1 MSLEQAVAAA
11 LERYPSIRVSE
22 AQVRS
27 AAAAI
32 DLARTSYLPKLDAI
46 AGLNRASRNNVL
58 GLMLPSQIIAPISG
72 PVLNTNELASAW
84 GSTVGLL
91 FTWEPFDFGLRDA
104 NIALAE
110 AGLARAQVGVGRTRL
125 ELATLAA
132 DSFLTVLAAQQ
143 TVTAANAAV
152 ERAAELQRITDALV
166 KAELRPGAESSLAR
180 AEHASAQA
188 QLIRARQAV
197 GEAKAS
203 LAALVGAEPAGIGLE
218 TGKLLSMPPLL
229 PGQSSLENNPLAR
242 DHDASIAETTAR
254 LHVLDKGYYP
264 RFTVQGTTYARGTGA
279 LPDGQLLG
287 GANGLGP
294 NIHNWGLGFTVTFPI
309 FEYAGLRARK
319 SAENARL
326 DVEKSRYQ
334 QILTD
339 LKAKRDVAMAAYE
352 GAVQIT
358 ATTPIAIE
366 AATAAVAQARA
377 RYQSG
382 LGTALD
388 VADAQRRLTQ
398 AEIDDGLARLNV
410 WRARLRFYSAEG
422 DISPLLK
429 EASQ

>member
-1 MSLEQAVAAA
+1 
-11 LERYPSIRVSE
+11 
-22 AQVRS
+22 
-27 AAAAI
+27 
-32 DLARTSYLPKLDAI
+32 
-46 AGLNRASRNNVL
+46 
-58 GLMLPSQIIAPISG
+58 
-72 PVLNTNELASAW
+72 
-84 GSTVGLL
+84 
-91 FTWEPFDFGLRDA
+91 
-104 NIALAE
+104 
-110 AGLARAQVGVGRTRL
+110 
-125 ELATLAA
+125 
-132 DSFLTVLAAQQ
+132 
-143 TVTAANAAV
+143 
-152 ERAAELQRITDALV
+152 
-166 KAELRPGAESSLAR
+166 
-180 AEHASAQA
+180 
-188 QLIRARQAV
+188 
-197 GEAKAS
+197 
-203 LAALVGAEPAGIGLE
+203 
-218 TGKLLSMPPLL
+218 
-229 PGQSSLENNPLAR
+229 LAR
-242 DHDASIAETTAR
+242 DQDASIAETTAR

-339 LKAKRDVAMAAYE
+339 LKAKRDAAMAAYE